1 MAWMWLGCAI
11 ALEVVATSSLKA
23 ADGFTR
29 LWPSLLVVIGYCG
42 SVVMLGL
49 TLKTFDVGMVYAIW
63 SGAGTAVILLIGIAI
78 FDEPATSM
86 RLGGIALIIVGIVML
101 NLSGGGRESPPCDDQ
116 VVAKCASGGSAAAAA
131 DGSWTSTEER

>member
-1 MAWMWLGCAI
+1 
-11 ALEVVATSSLKA
+11 VATSSLKA

-42 SVVMLGL
+42 SVAMLGL

-78 FDEPATSM
+78 FDEPATSL

-101 NLSGGGRESPPCDDQ
+101 NLSGGRESPQ
-116 VVAKCASGGSAAAAA
+116 GEGEVVAKCATGGGAAAAV
-131 DGSWTSTEER
+131 DGPG